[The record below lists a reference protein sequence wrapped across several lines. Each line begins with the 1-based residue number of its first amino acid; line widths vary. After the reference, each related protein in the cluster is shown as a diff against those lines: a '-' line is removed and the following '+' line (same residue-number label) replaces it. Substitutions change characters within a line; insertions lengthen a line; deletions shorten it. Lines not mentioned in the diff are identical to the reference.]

1 MIPEAKIAEIRER
14 TDLVALVGEYVRLKR
29 TGVSYKGLCPF
40 HDERTPSFHVHPER
54 NFYHCFGCQAS
65 GDAIAFLTQIEG
77 LSFVESLERL
87 ADRLGMELPRERVD
101 RDEVRREREL
111 RDQRYAILDAAAGFY
126 IDFLNKA
133 QEGGPGRAELE
144 QRGVDPEIATAFRLG
159 AAPNAWDALTSFL
172 RERRLDLQVAESL
185 GLIVKRKERDG
196 YYDRFRNRLLF
207 PIVDLHGRIIAFSGR
222 ALPDESARPGGD
234 PPAKYINSPE
244 SPIYKKGEILY
255 GLFEGRLDAR
265 RQGEIIV
272 CEGNFDVI
280 ALHQAGFRH
289 AVAPMG
295 TAFTDAHARLIRRFA
310 EQVTLLFDADAAGQ
324 KAVEAAHP
332 ILAKAGLRARVLS
345 LPKGD
350 DPDTF
355 LRREG
360 ADALSKQMEQAKGIV
375 DHLIELAAK
384 EAGADPSSKSRAIAS
399 LHGVIKNIESPIEAQ
414 LYIERIA
421 RRFGVNDIQLVK
433 RELRRASRGELFERS
448 SGARQDQPERRAPAA
463 PPYSPAAIEADL
475 IGLILDHP
483 SLCDDSDAA
492 RLDELLT
499 DDGLRSILSSV
510 RTMKMSS
517 GAVDGIALLES
528 IEDDGVALWLKRRL
542 AVSLTPLKGAEER
555 LRVGI
560 LRLAKQQLEAQLQ
573 TLRLEI
579 ARAREAAQHDLA
591 EQLIQTRAL
600 IAAQVTQLAHELKSA
615 TSRGSSLI
623 TGNTTRQ

>member
-65 GDAIAFLTQIEG
+65 GDAIGFLTNIEG
-77 LSFVESLERL
+77 LSFVEALERL

-111 RDQRYAILDAAAGFY
+111 REQRYAILDAAAGFY
-126 IDFLNKA
+126 IDFLNEA
-133 QEGGPGRAELE
+133 PEGAAARAELE
-144 QRGVDPEIATAFRLG
+144 QRGVDPEIAGSFRLG
-159 AAPNAWDALTSFL
+159 AAPSAWDALSSFL
-172 RERRLDLQVAESL
+172 KERRLDLRVAEEL
-185 GLIVKRKERDG
+185 GLIVKRRGGDG
-196 YYDRFRNRLLF
+196 YYDRFRHRLLF

-222 ALPDESARPGGD
+222 ALPEEARRDGGD

-244 SPIYKKGEILY
+244 SPVYKKGEVLY
-255 GLFEGRLDAR
+255 GLFEGRLEAR

-295 TAFTDAHARLIRRFA
+295 TAFTETHARLIRRFA
-310 EQVTLLFDADAAGQ
+310 EQVTLLFDADDAGR

-345 LPKGD
+345 LPRGD
-350 DPDTF
+350 DPDSF

-360 ADALSKQMEQAKGIV
+360 APALTAQMEHARSIV
-375 DHLIELAAK
+375 DHLIELAAAD
-384 EAGADPSSKSRAIAS
+384 AGSEPTAKSRAIAS
-399 LHGVIKNIESPIEAQ
+399 LHGVIRNIESPIEAQ

-433 RELRRASRGELFERS
+433 RELRRASRGEIFERS
-448 SGARQDQPERRAPAA
+448 APARQDERAHVG
-463 PPYSPAAIEADL
+463 PPYKPAAIEADL
-475 IGLILDHP
+475 IGLLLDHP
-483 SLCDDSDAA
+483 SLCEDSDAS

-499 DDGLRSILSSV
+499 DDGLRSILSSI
-510 RTMKMSS
+510 RTMRMSS
-517 GAVDGIALLES
+517 GAIDGAALLES
-528 IEDDGVALWLKRRL
+528 IEDSRVALWLKRRL
-542 AVSLTPLKGAEER
+542 AVSLTPQKGAEER

-573 TLRLEI
+573 SLRLEI
-579 ARAREAAQHDLA
+579 AKAREAANHELA
-591 EQLIQTRAL
+591 DQLIQTRAL
-600 IAAQVTQLAHELKSA
+600 IASQVTQLAHELTSA

-623 TGNTTRQ
+623 SGNTTRQ